1 MNIIG
6 IDIGTTLVKII
17 ETNENLEILNKM
29 TIDKTYTKNCLDIFI
44 EKFNIDIKNIGK
56 LVLTGIG
63 ANKTNLDTKS
73 IPKIMVDEIEAIA
86 IGGTMLSGKE
96 NALIVSVGTGTAFVK
111 VRKKEYIHL
120 GGTGIGGG
128 SFIKLCNAI
137 IHIDDMSK
145 IQTLLNKGTLENVN
159 LNIGDITEKETKT
172 LLKDITAV
180 NLGKLS
186 NETKKEDIA
195 LGLLNMI
202 VETIGMMAVFSVQNK
217 ECKDVVITGSFT
229 KFPKAEEY
237 FKRIETIQDINF
249 IIPKNAEFATILGAV
264 KKVFDK

>member
-1 MNIIG
+1 
-6 IDIGTTLVKII
+6 
-17 ETNENLEILNKM
+17 
-29 TIDKTYTKNCLDIFI
+29 
-44 EKFNIDIKNIGK
+44 
-56 LVLTGIG
+56 
-63 ANKTNLDTKS
+63 
-73 IPKIMVDEIEAIA
+73 
-86 IGGTMLSGKE
+86 
-96 NALIVSVGTGTAFVK
+96 
-111 VRKKEYIHL
+111 
-120 GGTGIGGG
+120 
-128 SFIKLCNAI
+128 
-137 IHIDDMSK
+137 MSK